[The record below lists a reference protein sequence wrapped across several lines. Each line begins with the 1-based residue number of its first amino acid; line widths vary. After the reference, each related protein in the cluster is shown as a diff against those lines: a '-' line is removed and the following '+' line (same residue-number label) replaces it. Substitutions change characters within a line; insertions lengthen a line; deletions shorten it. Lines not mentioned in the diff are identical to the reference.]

1 MWIGISKNSPK
12 FSSIEIISRPIENQK
27 QKENNYQQNLK
38 IIMSYNNE
46 NKFTNKKN
54 MVQIKNN
61 PIINIDYKK
70 INEYNS

>member
-1 MWIGISKNSPK
+1 
-12 FSSIEIISRPIENQK
+12 
-27 QKENNYQQNLK
+27 
-38 IIMSYNNE
+38 MSYNNE
-46 NKFTNKKN
+46 NKYTNKNN